1 MLFEGSSM
9 NYDVVVVGAG
19 PAGSTAA
26 RYAAKHGAKVLLVE
40 EHSSIGSPVGCTGL
54 LSTRAVAECD
64 VRPSD
69 EFVFNSIRGAFV
81 HAPDGNS
88 LPIDGKQAKAYVVSR
103 KSFDRTL
110 ATLAV
115 EAGVELSLRTKAVGL
130 EKAGLE
136 KAGLK
141 AEPETGTKED
151 RKEGRKKDPFVKLKV
166 LRNGKPEIINA
177 GVVIGADGVKSRIAR
192 YAGLGMPKRVLSG
205 VQVEAPYASED
216 SAFVELFPGSPAPGF
231 FAWTVPLN
239 ERISRIGLAVEPKLL
254 GQGETP
260 FSYLQKFLYSN
271 PHVKARY
278 GGGMLDFVV
287 GGIPIGPPERTST
300 DGVLVVGDAAGQ
312 AKPTSGGGV
321 YPGALAAKI
330 AGRVAA
336 EAALEGNTGSE
347 RLSEYDRLWRKALG
361 KELEI
366 GMKVHDHIG
375 KLEDRQLNEL
385 IASLNTPSILETITE
400 YGDMD
405 HPSVVLKKLMLS
417 GNSLRLMKAFG
428 TFVRTCF

>member
-1 MLFEGSSM
+1 M

-19 PAGSTAA
+19 PVGSTAA

-69 EFVFNSIRGAFV
+69 EFVFNSVRGAFV
-81 HAPDGNS
+81 HAPDGQS
-88 LPIDGKQAKAYVVSR
+88 LPINGKQTKAYVVSR
-103 KSFDRTL
+103 KNFDRAL

-115 EAGVELSLRTKAVGL
+115 EEGVELSLRTKAVGL
-130 EKAGLE
+130 EQSGLEYSGLE
-136 KAGLK
+136 KADLR
-141 AEPETGTKED
+141 AENEYEKETA

-166 LRNGKPEIINA
+166 LRNGEPEVINA

-192 YAGLGMPKRVLSG
+192 YAGLGMPERVLPG

-239 ERISRIGLAVEPKLL
+239 EKISRIGLAVEPKLL

-260 FSYLQKFLYSN
+260 FSCLQKFLCSN

-278 GGGMLDFVV
+278 GGGMLDFVI
-287 GGIPIGPPERTST
+287 GGIPIGPPEKTCT
-300 DGVLVVGDAAGQ
+300 DGVLIVGDAAGQ

-336 EAALEGNTGSE
+336 EAALEGNTGSG
-347 RLSEYDRLWRKALG
+347 RLFEYDRLWRKTPG

-405 HPSVVLKKLMLS
+405 HPSVVLKKLVLS

>member
-1 MLFEGSSM
+1 M

-19 PAGSTAA
+19 PVGSTAA

-54 LSTRAVAECD
+54 LSTRAVAECEL
-64 VRPSD
+64 RPSD

-81 HAPDGNS
+81 HAPDGQC
-88 LPIDGKQAKAYVVSR
+88 LPIDGKQTKAYVVSR
-103 KSFDRTL
+103 KNFDRIL

-130 EKAGLE
+130 EHAELEHSGLE
-136 KAGLK
+136 KADLR
-141 AEPETGTKED
+141 AENEYEKETA

-166 LRNGKPEIINA
+166 LRNGKPEVINA

-192 YAGLGMPKRVLSG
+192 YAGLGMPKRVLPG
-205 VQVEAPYASED
+205 IQVEAPYASED
-216 SAFVELFPGSPAPGF
+216 SAFVELFPGFQAPGF
-231 FAWTVPLN
+231 FAWSVPVN
-239 ERISRIGLAVEPKLL
+239 EKISRIGLAVEPGML

-260 FSYLQKFLYSN
+260 VSCLQKFLDSN

-287 GGIPIGPPERTST
+287 GGIPIGPPEKTST

-336 EAALEGNTGSE
+336 EAALEGNTGSG

-405 HPSVVLKKLMLS
+405 HPSVVLKKLVLS

-428 TFVRTCF
+428 TFLRTCF